1 MLRLWAVGVFLL
13 ACIGAA
19 VSILAQWPHQFMG
32 QGNPDRVPEEF
43 LFMGTLLAP
52 PLPLL
57 LFFGASAFLARREDR
72 VGFIATVGMI
82 PMLTV
87 MIVGSLGEV
96 LSAPSQDVPRFA
108 QVAGGLI
115 GATAFF
121 TLLVLAVRRVGSH
134 RPTG

>member
-43 LFMGTLLAP
+43 LFIGTLLAP

-57 LFFGASAFLARREDR
+57 LPFGASAFLVRREDR

-121 TLLVLAVRRVGSH
+121 TLLVLVVRRVGPH